1 MKSNYTFKHLD
12 YSESL
17 VAYTNEKLDEI
28 GQYLLKDGRSTV
40 YYSKNQHEFVV
51 EVSINTRQ
59 KFFKAS
65 ASAQD
70 IYVAVDLIADKLEKQ
85 FLKVKDIYM
94 DHKKWDLSKEGR
106 LNKVNEQLEFKPAT
120 RWKKVG

>member
-17 VAYTNEKLDEI
+17 VDYTNEKLNEI

-40 YYSKNQHEFVV
+40 YYFKNNHEFVV

-59 KFFKAS
+59 KFFKAT
-65 ASAQD
+65 ASAPD
-70 IYVAVDLIADKLEKQ
+70 IYVAVDLMADKLEKQ
-85 FLKVKDIYM
+85 FLKVKEIYM
-94 DHKKWDLSKEGR
+94 DHKKFDHSREGKLR
-106 LNKVNEQLEFKPAT
+106 NTNDQFEFQPK
-120 RWKKVG
+120 WKKVG